1 MSDVTLSQRARRAIA
16 LVLGTINAPRPAVM
30 DEATLLDCLD
40 ADRPD
45 PSWRPHIEALFDE
58 VSIEA
63 LHDLVLAGVVDFD
76 QLDRAADIWGV
87 TDGRNHPW
95 IEEMAALTL
104 ACLARGRP
112 PSATVAP
119 GQTALELRRRHGARR
134 PV

>member
-1 MSDVTLSQRARRAIA
+1 MDVMLSERARRAIT
-16 LVLGTINAPRPAVM
+16 LVLGTINAPRPLAM
-30 DEATLLDCLD
+30 DEATLLDCLG
-40 ADRPD
+40 ADGPD
-45 PSWRPHIEALFDE
+45 SRWRPHIEALFDE

-63 LHDLVLAGVVDFD
+63 LHDLVLAEVLDFG
-76 QLDRAADIWGV
+76 QLDRAARIWGM

-134 PV
+134 TV